1 MHTYMHVSHW
11 QCLFKCLRL
20 LRHVSLAWPTAMCV
34 EIGEHACI
42 HARKSLAMS
51 LQMFEAAE
59 ARASCLG
66 DANVQLREQLADMR
80 AEYEQLLAR

>member
-1 MHTYMHVSHW
+1 
-11 QCLFKCLRL
+11 
-20 LRHVSLAWPTAMCV
+20 
-34 EIGEHACI
+34 
-42 HARKSLAMS
+42 MS